1 MFLTIKARGEHAD
14 KLSFLLSKHPDHL
27 YERKEKE
34 ARVCLVYTISSPEET
49 EVLLFAEPDPIDLYK
64 GSPEHYDITHYIN
77 DREFVVSSLF
87 CTYMRSA
94 LGTALNGKPKEDY
107 AQWVQHAFQLEL
119 SFGPLASNLPDRTIE
134 ELFGA
139 LDYEVEIERADIAYP
154 FQLKSRSSARTIR
167 LSGKQTLQLALR
179 QLFIMLPMLDD
190 YKHYFIGEEEADKLH
205 RYGEGWLAAHPQR
218 ELIIRRTLR
227 FSPLIM
233 KFNRELVQ
241 KTEQRPEAQQIRLS
255 ASSLAEKEEEP
266 PRKTRLNELR
276 YEAIAKVVESLP
288 QHGSIVDMGSGEG
301 KLAARLGGVKGVKS
315 IVAVEPSGKS
325 QIRALERFAKLEGK
339 QGTIVPQAVIGS
351 LFYYDEWLCGKDV
364 FVLCEVIEH
373 IDAFRIDQAIE
384 MIASRYKPQSWIV
397 TTPNKEYNTL
407 YELDDYEMR
416 HNDHRFEWTREQ
428 FRVWCEKWGEPF
440 GYSVHICGV
449 GDADRQYGQP
459 TQMAVFTKVEG
470 AQRS

>member
-1 MFLTIKARGEHAD
+1 MFLTIKALGEHAD

-49 EVLLFAEPDPIDLYK
+49 EVLLFVEPDPIDLYK
-64 GSPEHYDITHYIN
+64 GSSEHYDITHYIN
-77 DREFVVSSLF
+77 DREFAVSSLF
-87 CTYMRSA
+87 CAYMRSA
-94 LGTALNGKPKEDY
+94 LGTALNGKPKEAY
-107 AQWVQHAFQLEL
+107 AEWVQHPFQLEL

-139 LDYEVEIERADIAYP
+139 LGYEVEIERADIAYP
-154 FQLKSRSSARTIR
+154 FQLKSRSSARIIR
-167 LSGKQTLQLALR
+167 LAGKQTLQLALR

-205 RYGEGWLAAHPQR
+205 RYGEGWLAAHPLR

-227 FSPLIM
+227 FSPLIT
-233 KFNRELVQ
+233 KFNRELAQ
-241 KTEQRPEAQQIRLS
+241 KAERQPEDQQVALGI
-255 ASSLAEKEEEP
+255 ASPVDIEEEP
-266 PRKTRLNELR
+266 PRKARLNELR
-276 YEAIAKVVESLP
+276 YEAIAEVVEALP
-288 QHGSIVDMGSGEG
+288 QNASIVDMGSGEG
-301 KLAARLGGVKGVKS
+301 KLAARLGAITGVKS
-315 IVAVEPSGKS
+315 IMAVEPSGKS
-325 QIRALERFAKLEGK
+325 QIRALERFAKLEGR
-339 QGTIVPQAVIGS
+339 QGTVVPQAVIGS

-364 FVLCEVIEH
+364 LVLCEVIEH
-373 IDAFRIDQAIE
+373 IDAFRLDQAIE

-397 TTPNKEYNTL
+397 TTPNKEYNKL

-428 FRVWCEKWGEPF
+428 FREWCEKWGEPF
-440 GYSVHICGV
+440 GYAVRICGV

-459 TQMAVFTKVEG
+459 TQMAVFTRLEG
-470 AQRS
+470 EGRS